1 MSHEKASQGQKH
13 IRGKYGL
20 KNKCK
25 TSWLLFLQMNCKWH
39 SRAVFLEQRKIMTTR
54 DYKLFLATMR
64 GHSLR
69 GISAPPSRDQACMD
83 DSRGS
88 HVNRSYLFSILS
100 SSFFFK
106 GTEFKKKRKSPQVR
120 ETKPGISR
128 EGWGLH
134 AKW

>member
-1 MSHEKASQGQKH
+1 MKKVSKAQKH

-25 TSWLLFLQMNCKWH
+25 TSLLLSLETNCKWH
-39 SRAVFLEQRKIMTTR
+39 STTVFLEQRKIMTTR

-83 DSRGS
+83 DSQEE
-88 HVNRSYLFSILS
+88 V
-100 SSFFFK
+100 
-106 GTEFKKKRKSPQVR
+106 T
-120 ETKPGISR
+120 
-128 EGWGLH
+128 
-134 AKW
+134 